1 MKRSDSGRSELAVL
15 ASLAPRI
22 VRSAWMGGIALLVG
36 LAGTAA
42 LALSTT
48 RLYRSEAVLVFE
60 RGVQAGAV
68 GREGE
73 SPRVIGARLQDMLIS
88 RQRLE
93 SVIKEMKLY
102 HKLIDRR
109 GLTETIDEMRKHL
122 TVSNREGYAYR
133 IAYDGES
140 REGTKSVLDRLTA
153 SIVDEDT
160 KRRRQEAEDTKR
172 FLDTERKQADEDMK
186 TKEQEL
192 GGFLTKHPQLA
203 AETGAAASAGG
214 LIRAA
219 DRDRAGAGGG
229 DVAGLELQAA
239 QLEESLAAAGAP
251 RVMIGSREVLADPQ
265 LLAAHT
271 RAQTELQAARTDLVE
286 KQMHLTN
293 EHPDMK
299 QAIRRVTAAE
309 AGERRAAAA
318 LAAAKPGPAGEG
330 GATAAFEEVGGGR
343 VAALRH
349 ALAAVRQQIAVM
361 KSRSAPRAELPH
373 ATNAVVAIDT
383 EWTRLNREVSEARE
397 RQSQLESRQFQA
409 QLAATLMAAGQ
420 GGQLTIADPAF
431 RPMGPVAGGRFK
443 IAMVG
448 GAASALLG
456 LVVVLV
462 IAMFD
467 DRLYGP
473 HDVEGVLPDGIVVVI
488 PKVAPRLPPMEPEPA
503 AGSGAGAQ
511 AAAQAQAQA
520 QGKEG

>member
-203 AETGAAASAGG
+203 A
-214 LIRAA
+214 
-219 DRDRAGAGGG
+219 
-229 DVAGLELQAA
+229 
-239 QLEESLAAAGAP
+239 
-251 RVMIGSREVLADPQ
+251 
-265 LLAAHT
+265 
-271 RAQTELQAARTDLVE
+271 
-286 KQMHLTN
+286 
-293 EHPDMK
+293 
-299 QAIRRVTAAE
+299 
-309 AGERRAAAA
+309 
-318 LAAAKPGPAGEG
+318 
-330 GATAAFEEVGGGR
+330 
-343 VAALRH
+343 
-349 ALAAVRQQIAVM
+349 
-361 KSRSAPRAELPH
+361 
-373 ATNAVVAIDT
+373 
-383 EWTRLNREVSEARE
+383 
-397 RQSQLESRQFQA
+397 
-409 QLAATLMAAGQ
+409 
-420 GGQLTIADPAF
+420 
-431 RPMGPVAGGRFK
+431 
-443 IAMVG
+443 
-448 GAASALLG
+448 
-456 LVVVLV
+456 
-462 IAMFD
+462 
-467 DRLYGP
+467 
-473 HDVEGVLPDGIVVVI
+473 
-488 PKVAPRLPPMEPEPA
+488 
-503 AGSGAGAQ
+503 
-511 AAAQAQAQA
+511 
-520 QGKEG
+520 